1 MGFTPMDGLMM
12 GSRSGSVDPG
22 ILIYLMRQ
30 EGYSADQLDT
40 LLNKD
45 SGLKGLSGLSND
57 MRLVT
62 EAMAQGNAQAK
73 LAVDV
78 FIHRLRREMG
88 GMIASLGGLDVVVF
102 TAGIG
107 ENKSLVWQR
116 ACKPFEFLGLRLKDD
131 LSRAKDDQDIAAADS
146 AVRVLVIHT
155 QEEWAIAQACLAL
168 LRSHRA

>member
-1 MGFTPMDGLMM
+1 M
-12 GSRSGSVDPG
+12 V
-22 ILIYLMRQ
+22 
-30 EGYSADQLDT
+30 
-40 LLNKD
+40 
-45 SGLKGLSGLSND
+45 
-57 MRLVT
+57 
-62 EAMAQGNAQAK
+62 
-73 LAVDV
+73 
-78 FIHRLRREMG
+78 
-88 GMIASLGGLDVVVF
+88 ASLGGLDVVVF